1 MKIKIDLDC
10 SPAEFRQLVG
20 LPDLQPMQDRLL
32 KEFEQQFRESMDR
45 LSPDAILR
53 TWFAAWPG
61 AMEQMRAM
69 MEKMNATTSR

>member
-1 MKIKIDLDC
+1 MKIKIDVDC

-20 LPDLQPMQDRLL
+20 LPDVQSMQDRLL
-32 KEFEQQFRESMDR
+32 KELEQRFREAANRM
-45 LSPDAILR
+45 PADAILQ

-69 MEKMNATTSR
+69 MDKLKAAAGS